1 MDNFITDILENF
13 IRLISVE
20 NPAGLLVIM
29 TLAILADVGLP
40 IPAIV
45 EPTLFLL
52 SYHAGPFS
60 IPVLLFVAALHLGRQ
75 IGTAILY
82 WPSRLLG
89 GRFLGWVAGHLG
101 GPGSKLA
108 EQTMQFQEK
117 LGKDSQHKIRVI
129 GLITA
134 GRLTPGL
141 LPVVTLGS
149 GILKLPY
156 ILLII
161 ATVISGLAYD
171 FTIIFLGYLAKLG
184 LRGINPDIAA
194 WATLAAIIVL
204 ASLPF
209 LVSFVKSRRR
219 NRKKRN

>member
-1 MDNFITDILENF
+1 MGNFFINILDQF

-29 TLAILADVGLP
+29 TLAISADVGLP
-40 IPAIV
+40 IPAVV

-52 SYHAGPFS
+52 SYRAGPLS
-60 IPVLLFVAALHLGRQ
+60 IPVLLFVAALQLGRQ

-89 GRFLGWVAGHLG
+89 GKSLGWVSEHLG
-101 GPGSKLA
+101 GLGRKLA
-108 EQTMQFQEK
+108 EQTMQFSKK
-117 LGKDSQHKIRVI
+117 LGSERRHRTRVI
-129 GLITA
+129 GLITV

-141 LPVVTLGS
+141 LPVVTVGS

-156 ILLII
+156 AFLVI
-161 ATVISGLAYD
+161 ATVISGLVYD
-171 FTIIFLGYLAKLG
+171 LTIIFLGYLAKIG
-184 LRGINPDIAA
+184 LSSIAPDVAVWVA
-194 WATLAAIIVL
+194 LAAIIVL

-209 LVSFVKSRRR
+209 FFSFLKNRRR
-219 NRKKRN
+219 NRKNRN